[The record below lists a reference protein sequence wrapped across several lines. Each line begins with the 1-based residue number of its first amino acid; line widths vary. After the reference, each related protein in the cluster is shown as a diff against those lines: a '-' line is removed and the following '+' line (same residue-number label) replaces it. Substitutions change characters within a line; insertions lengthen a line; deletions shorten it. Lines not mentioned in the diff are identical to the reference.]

1 MPFPKFE
8 DWKSPWDK
16 SGETFDAERARKYVY
31 DVQKERS
38 DTNDELTTA
47 KQTVATL
54 TAEKSGLETKVAT
67 LEKDGGDTA
76 ALKSQIADLQTKLDQ
91 AAEQSRAAMLAAVK
105 EEFGLTDKQAA
116 KLDGDDL
123 EALRTDA
130 RETFGDPVAEEAGG
144 DGEDDEEESDDDK
157 EEETPPTPA
166 PVKRTAPPVSA
177 PRRRVKN
184 GGDPT
189 PNQPKRATAEE
200 VLAKIPLTV

>member
-8 DWKSPWDK
+8 DWQSPWDK

-31 DVQKERS
+31 DVQLERENSKE
-38 DTNDELTTA
+38 ELTTA
-47 KQTVATL
+47 KQTVTTL
-54 TAEKSGLETKVAT
+54 TAEKSALETKVAT
-67 LEKDGGDTA
+67 LEKDGGDVA

-91 AAEQSRAAMLAAVK
+91 AAEQSRAAMLQAVK

-130 RETFGDPVAEEAGG
+130 RETFGDPVENEDEGEE
-144 DGEDDEEESDDDK
+144 EDEEIEED
-157 EEETPPTPA
+157 EETPPAPA
-166 PVKRTAPPVSA
+166 PVKRTPPPTTA

-189 PNQPKRATAEE
+189 PNQSKRATADE
-200 VLAKIPLTV
+200 VLAKIPLSV